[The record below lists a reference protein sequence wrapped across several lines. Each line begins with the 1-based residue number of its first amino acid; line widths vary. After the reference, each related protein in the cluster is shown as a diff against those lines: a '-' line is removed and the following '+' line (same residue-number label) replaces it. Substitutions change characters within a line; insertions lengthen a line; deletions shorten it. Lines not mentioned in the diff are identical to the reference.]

1 MTNNE
6 DTQEATPMHTQAL
19 TDPIDE
25 LIPPARPRWVR
36 LVVGVVILSVVGVG
50 ASLWGFGF
58 VYPKP
63 ECCGSGGGGAMMS
76 LTEDGKAVTVTA
88 FFFNSSGHDLRV
100 SAATADL
107 PGATVLGIAMLDGN
121 HTFPISRTK
130 PIPAVVGGT
139 QDGQLVITFVPTTC
153 HDDPPPWGKVT
164 IRLDVLNGWWPSI
177 GRTYT
182 LPGAVVEAGQGK
194 LSVYPPEGIDMS
206 TLTTPLASACALL
219 GR

>member
-1 MTNNE
+1 
-6 DTQEATPMHTQAL
+6 MHTQ
-19 TDPIDE
+19 TNSDPIDE
-25 LIPPARPRWVR
+25 LIPPPRSRWVR
-36 LVVGVVILSVVGVG
+36 LLVGLVILAAVGVG
-50 ASLWGFGF
+50 AALWGFGF

-88 FFFNSSGHDLRV
+88 FFFNSSGRDLRV

-107 PGATVLGIAMLDGN
+107 PGATVLGIAMLDEN

-139 QDGQLVITFVPTTC
+139 RDGQLVITFVPTTC
-153 HDDPPPWGKVT
+153 HDDRLPWGTVT
-164 IRLDVLNGWWPSI
+164 VRLDVMNGWLPSI

-182 LPGAVVEAGQGK
+182 LPGAVVDAGQGQ
-194 LSVYPPEGIDMS
+194 LSVFPPEGLDIA